1 VNVKTVFVDLI
12 HLNMA
17 LRVLKYE
24 SDITKALT
32 YGGKVF
38 RSLRQGSS
46 SRNLGEK
53 ITVTDDGSTIVCWH
67 PEQCFPYDCS
77 RSLPEKQETH
87 STLQI
92 QSLDEVRSV
101 FTEKK
106 QEFVR
111 QELMSLT
118 HTTKHRWFP
127 RAIDKYAKKTPADRE
142 YL

>member
-1 VNVKTVFVDLI
+1 
-12 HLNMA
+12 MA
-17 LRVLKYE
+17 LIMLKYK
-24 SDITKALT
+24 SGIRKGLT

-38 RSLRQGSS
+38 PSLRQWSS

-53 ITVTDDGSTIVCWH
+53 ITVTDDGSTIICWH
-67 PEQCFPYDCS
+67 PEPCFPYDCS
-77 RSLPEKQETH
+77 RPLPEEQETH

-101 FTEKK
+101 FKEKK
-106 QEFVR
+106 PEFVR

-127 RAIDKYAKKTPADRE
+127 RSRDKYAKKTPPDRE

>member
-1 VNVKTVFVDLI
+1 
-12 HLNMA
+12 M
-17 LRVLKYE
+17 
-24 SDITKALT
+24 
-32 YGGKVF
+32 
-38 RSLRQGSS
+38 
-46 SRNLGEK
+46 GEQ

-67 PEQCFPYDCS
+67 PEPYVPYECS
-77 RSLPEKQETH
+77 RPLPEEQPTH

-101 FTEKK
+101 FKEKK

-111 QELMSLT
+111 QELMALT

-127 RAIDKYAKKTPADRE
+127 RSRDKYAKKTPVDRD